1 MPKAPITTFSSVV
14 IKESPTNTNNGLYTP
29 ELTQEQID
37 KIPQNALKNGAIVY
51 NTTDDNFQ
59 IYEQNDWE
67 IINTSEGDVSGPNFS
82 VVDNIATFSNTA
94 GSEIEDSGVSITRVP
109 ALLLANKFRT
119 KKVKAPLVDINEIGN
134 LGHLKFVNDIGL
146 IFVDGLMPVE
156 FIVNDFGLDS
166 QVSSLFTGGLPSS
179 STTPSALVELQTTTG
194 ALLLSRLT
202 TAERDDV
209 DFFPTPGMILYN
221 IDTNKFNL
229 RDNLSWKEVGD
240 VFGAGSS
247 TLNNIASF
255 SDATGKA
262 LKDSGIDATTIYY
275 PGNPTYF
282 IDTYS
287 TTNNFFA
294 GTNAGNNTMSGVN
307 NVSIGGDSLTSN
319 TTGSQNLAVGVSSLT
334 SNTTGSQ
341 NLAVGQSSLRSNTT
355 AFNNL
360 AVGQSSLY
368 SNTTGSQN
376 LAVGVSSLTSNT
388 TGFNN
393 LAVGASSLF
402 SNTTGFHNLA
412 VGVSSLRSN
421 TTAFNNLAV
430 GASSLFSNTTGS
442 QNLAVGELSL
452 YSNTTGSQNLAVGQL
467 SLFSNTGSGNV
478 GLGYNSASFFS
489 YTNCLFL
496 GYDTDAL
503 SSGLTN
509 AAAIGYNAKVGSSNS
524 IVLGSNCFVGIGK
537 SSPAYSLHLGTDNS
551 SIPLIYIT
559 SSSVPAA
566 PGVVND
572 GIFSVTSG
580 LPKFTSGTSSHTGT
594 LVTATTNLTSG
605 TATLDGTTGITVA
618 TGAITTSSTV
628 LVTRNS
634 GAALPSLLN
643 VGTTIVGSIINGTS
657 FTVYSTNGLDTT
669 ATVNWM
675 IINA

>member
-334 SNTTGSQ
+334 SNTTG
-341 NLAVGQSSLRSNTT
+341 
-355 AFNNL
+355 
-360 AVGQSSLY
+360 
-368 SNTTGSQN
+368 
-376 LAVGVSSLTSNT
+376 
-388 TGFNN
+388 FNN

>member
-341 NLAVGQSSLRSNTT
+341 NLAVG
-355 AFNNL
+355 
-360 AVGQSSLY
+360 
-368 SNTTGSQN
+368 
-376 LAVGVSSLTSNT
+376 VSSLTSNT